1 MKKLIFILL
10 VVYSSIAKAQMCSCN
25 TDSSLNELI
34 DCSPVIFD
42 NGAKLFWSFS
52 CDSSWL
58 TYENAKKRDILFSM
72 ELVNYT
78 GRLGFSYAN
87 EYKRYFLIRNDVISG
102 CCSPPEYYLFDKETG
117 KQKANLGRVLFIDTN
132 NNQPI
137 IVKITNSNY
146 TDKTTKYTSI
156 TIHNIDTEKKY
167 LILLSANEIDDA
179 LKNAREMYPE
189 YLFEEPQ
196 LSNQELKLRYIISRQ
211 PLKKKTITIKL
222 NKYK

>member
-1 MKKLIFILL
+1 MYRLLFILL
-10 VVYSSIAKAQMCSCN
+10 VCCSSLVKAQPCGCDTN
-25 TDSSLNELI
+25 VSLNELI
-34 DCSPVIFD
+34 NCSPIIFD
-42 NGAKLFWSFS
+42 NGAKLYWSFT

-58 TYENAKKRDILFSM
+58 TYENVKKRDILFSM
-72 ELVNYT
+72 EFVYYT

-87 EYKRYFLIRNDVISG
+87 EYKMYFLIRNDVISG

-117 KQKANLGRVLFIDTN
+117 KQNANLGRVLYIDTN
-132 NNQPI
+132 KNQPI

-146 TDKTTKYTSI
+146 TDKTAKYTSI
-156 TIHNIDTEKKY
+156 TIHNIDTDKKY
-167 LILLSANEIDDA
+167 LIPLSAKEIDKA
-179 LKNAREMYPE
+179 LKNAGEMYPE

-222 NKYK
+222 DKYR